1 MKTTLKS
8 LLITLLLIIT
18 VVIQFN
24 AQTQNYLTTSGNK
37 LFDSTGKEVRLTGV
51 NWFGFETALYSPH
64 GIWSRDLKS
73 VLQQIKDLGFNTIRV
88 PWCNEMLDPGS
99 SVNVNSYGTDPYSGV
114 SPMNEEETTVSTPIE
129 LLDIF
134 VDWCQENDMK
144 IVLDN
149 HSRAADGFLNE
160 AFWYT
165 PEYSEERWINDW
177 IFMAERY
184 KGKSAVVAMDL
195 NNEPHGSTW
204 GNSNPATDWNKAAER
219 CGNAVLAVN
228 PDVLIIIE
236 GVGEF
241 EGDSYW
247 WGGQLKGAEQYPI
260 QLSNQEKLMYSAHEY
275 GPEVAQQDWFEA
287 SNFPN
292 NMPGLWEEHFHF
304 LYENNSSPIFIGE
317 FGIKNQDAFNG
328 IAFTWFTEFMDFMGD
343 IYSWTFWTMNPNS
356 GDTGGILQD
365 DWLSVNQW
373 KMDVLSPHFAP
384 LIPNVI
390 NGTPPT
396 NRAPIASFSGS
407 ITIPCVNVNPN
418 ESFGNFDASNSS
430 DPDGDSLTYTWDFGD
445 GSTGSGI
452 NVSNTYSSI
461 DTVDVTLTVSDGELS
476 DSITQQFQALA
487 LPCAPPSIESIN
499 IEASTITGVAPL
511 EVSFEAIAIAFNIP
525 PSSIIYSWDFD
536 NGNSDNGPVV
546 SSIFSNP
553 GTYNVEV
560 NASSNNS
567 QASQSITITVTDPT
581 PSESELSLNYRNG
594 VDNATDNAINPHF
607 EIVNNGTNTVAYSD
621 LAIRYWFTSEDNN
634 DLNFWCDWAQLGTGN
649 VQGTF
654 GTANGMDYLE
664 ITFDASAGNLNANS
678 DSGDIQTR
686 FSKTNWSNFNEND
699 DYSYDPNKTSYTAH
713 DKVTLYQ
720 NGNLVWGDEPTS
732 TGAKLINEAS
742 FTIYPNP
749 ASEQINIQNNIEL
762 TNSVITIYDL
772 SGKQVKS
779 STGSTIPPNSS
790 MNISDLNS
798 GIYIIEIST
807 ADKKQ
812 TKVFAVE

>member
-1 MKTTLKS
+1 MKAIIKG
-8 LLITLLLIIT
+8 LLVTLLLILT
-18 VVIQFN
+18 AFIQLN
-24 AQTQNYLTTSGNK
+24 AQTQNYLTSAGNQ
-37 LFDSTGKEVRLTGV
+37 LFDISGKEVRLTGV
-51 NWFGFETALYSPH
+51 NWFGFETALYRPH
-64 GIWSRDLKS
+64 GVWSRDMKS

-88 PWCNEMLDPGS
+88 PWCNEMLNPGAS
-99 SVNVNSYGTDPYSGV
+99 ININSYGTDPYTGI
-114 SPMNEEETTVSTPIE
+114 SPMNEEEATVTKPIE

-134 VDWCQENDMK
+134 VNWCQANDIK

-177 IFMAERY
+177 IFLAERY

-247 WGGQLKGAEQYPI
+247 WGGQLKGAEKYPI
-260 QLSNQEKLMYSAHEY
+260 QLSNQQKLVYSAHEY
-275 GPEVAQQDWFEA
+275 GPEVSEQDWFNA
-287 SNFPN
+287 NNFPN
-292 NMPGLWEEHFHF
+292 NMPGLWEEHFHY
-304 LYENNSSPIFIGE
+304 LYKNNASPIFIGE

-390 NGTPPT
+390 NRTPSP
-396 NRAPIASFSGS
+396 NRAPIASFFGG
-407 ITIPCVNVNPN
+407 ITIPCETGGNIG
-418 ESFGNFDASNSS
+418 SFSASSSS
-430 DPDGDSLTYTWDFGD
+430 DPDGDTLTYSWDLGD
-445 GSTGSGI
+445 GTTATGL
-452 NVSNTYSSI
+452 NVSHNYANLDSAT
-461 DTVDVTLTVSDGELS
+461 VTLTVSDGELTNS
-476 DSITQQFQALA
+476 TTQQFEALA
-487 LPCAPPSIESIN
+487 TPCAAPEILSLIIVPSAIEGTTT
-499 IEASTITGVAPL
+499 STINFDAIITTTRNFD
-511 EVSFEAIAIAFNIP
+511 VS
-525 PSSIIYSWDFD
+525 YSWDFD
-536 NGNSDNGPVV
+536 NGTTASEASTQATFTEVN
-546 SSIFSNP
+546 
-553 GTYNVEV
+553 TYNVTV
-560 NASSNNS
+560 TATGPTNS
-567 QASQSITITVTDPT
+567 LTESIQITITAPIPV
-581 PSESELSLNYRNG
+581 ENNLSINYRNG
-594 VDNATDNAINPHF
+594 VANATDNAINPHF
-607 EIVNNGTNTVAYSD
+607 QIVNNGSTAIAYDD

-664 ITFDASAGNLNANS
+664 VTFNSNAGLLAPNS
-678 DSGDIQTR
+678 SSGNIQTR
-686 FSKTNWSNFNEND
+686 FSKTNWSNFNEVD
-699 DYSYDPNKTSYTAH
+699 DYSYDSNKINYTPH
-713 DKVTLYQ
+713 DKTTLYQ
-720 NGNLVWGDEPTS
+720 NGNLVWGTIPTG
-732 TGAKLINEAS
+732 TAAKLLDENS
-742 FTIYPNP
+742 FSIYSAFN
-749 ASEQINIQNNIEL
+749 SNQIIFKSTYEL
-762 TNSVITIYDL
+762 SNTLLKIYDL
-772 SGKQVKS
+772 YGKQIKTKHYSV
-779 STGSTIPPNSS
+779 IQNSAI
-790 MNISDLNS
+790 NVSDINPGL
-798 GIYIIEIST
+798 YVIEIVTPSS
-807 ADKKQ
+807 KKS
-812 TKVFAVE
+812 KIIHIK